1 MVSSGLSAAK
11 DGWVRICGAGT
22 EHCPKRVPMP
32 DMMAGLKALTQA
44 WPFIPHIDIHSET
57 GPASPGEPGGR
68 GLLAISSP
76 FGAYSALSSKRS
88 ILKITGLVPSEQQV
102 IITFS

>member
-1 MVSSGLSAAK
+1 MSSASAAIRNIFQSEVLKPGGTVVSSGLSAAK

-44 WPFIPHIDIHSET
+44 
-57 GPASPGEPGGR
+57 
-68 GLLAISSP
+68 
-76 FGAYSALSSKRS
+76 
-88 ILKITGLVPSEQQV
+88 
-102 IITFS
+102 

>member
-22 EHCPKRVPMP
+22 EHCLKRVSMP

-44 WPFIPHIDIHSET
+44 WLFSEI

-102 IITFS
+102 IIMFS

>member
-32 DMMAGLKALTQA
+32 DMMAEMKALTQA
-44 WPFIPHIDIHSET
+44 
-57 GPASPGEPGGR
+57 
-68 GLLAISSP
+68 
-76 FGAYSALSSKRS
+76 
-88 ILKITGLVPSEQQV
+88 
-102 IITFS
+102 